1 MGETIQDPSS
11 PKFDIVNTLHSASSH
26 CCHHVHQSC
35 CSGHVPSQETTVQLL
50 CKKRSVSPD
59 LMDADV
65 SAIVSALAKQQSEV
79 EDEVESE
86 ETQSQISDINYDR
99 KRGGGKK
106 AKYVKRDKKGADND
120 STSSDDNNTLSCPRY
135 HISKDLHELSKMFIQ
150 TTMLPRPKS
159 DINFRRHQ
167 YEDGETSKHCDEGQ
181 EKNKETGTHF
191 SDDHHRKRGLEDKHD
206 NEHHGLPLSLSFH
219 PLKTLQKSFHKS
231 DTLYPPTYSS
241 VAYAC
246 SQTPPMSGTLAPSAS
261 PKISHSTAQHGSMQ
275 HCSQSPSTFLKVSS
289 GKASNWGDGAT
300 SRSSRSSPTKK
311 YKSKFAKND
320 APVDSSLNAPVLR
333 SRSRTPSHGTIPQ
346 IVAPTPPGGLP
357 IFVTPIPPS
366 EESIPGHS
374 QAGKKDDKRSK
385 YAKTR
390 PKSSGAMQ

>member
-1 MGETIQDPSS
+1 MGETILDPSS
-11 PKFDIVNTLHSASSH
+11 PKVDIGNKLHSSSSH
-26 CCHHVHQSC
+26 CCHHVRQSC
-35 CSGHVPSQETTVQLL
+35 CSGHTPSQETTVQML

-86 ETQSQISDINYDR
+86 ETPSQMSDIHHDR
-99 KRGGGKK
+99 KRGGKK
-106 AKYVKRDKKGADND
+106 AKFAKRDRKGADNE

-159 DINFRRHQ
+159 DQNFKRQHD
-167 YEDGETSKHCDEGQ
+167 EDGDISKNNDEGN
-181 EKNKETGTHF
+181 EKNKEAGTHIV
-191 SDDHHRKRGLEDKHD
+191 DDHHRKRCLEEKHEI
-206 NEHHGLPLSLSFH
+206 EHYGLPLSLSFH
-219 PLKTLQKSFHKS
+219 PIKTLQKSFHKS

-241 VAYAC
+241 VAYAS

-261 PKISHSTAQHGSMQ
+261 PKLSYSTAQHGSLQ
-275 HCSQSPSTFLKVSS
+275 HGSQSPSAFLKVSS
-289 GKASNWGDGAT
+289 GKASNWADGAT
-300 SRSSRSSPTKK
+300 SRSSRTSPTKK
-311 YKSKFAKND
+311 YKTKSAKKD
-320 APVDSSLNAPVLR
+320 ASVDSNLNAPVNG
-333 SRSRTPSHGTIPQ
+333 SRARTPSHGTIPQ

-357 IFVTPIPPS
+357 IFITPIPPS
-366 EESIPGHS
+366 HESMPGLS
-374 QAGKKDDKRSK
+374 PACKKEDKRSK
-385 YAKTR
+385 YAKAR